1 MPGGILTKFGV
12 GNRETVVVQHRHK
25 LLHEP
30 VAQRFVRVALYSPA
44 NEEITVFGRRSEE
57 VHDGFPPAVE
67 RILEQ
72 VTLYSGSVGERQ
84 QHLFAVAHVEAFF
97 GDDAAQDA
105 AVRTIRALLQH
116 GLLGGERGS
125 IDEERNDDLV
135 GPGLGFVVEDVV
147 ELRAPVHE
155 VVDHLRSGLD
165 AEIGSDHVEQ
175 MGVADLILGFGQECK
190 LAVEP
195 GCSRDPV
202 ALAQASEEFGVGVHL
217 DEPEHLLAVNL
228 RHVVARLDDPAA
240 VEKLF
245 ERCHVNPGAHPMI
258 LLNERSVCQP
268 PKFGVERILG
278 VPNLCC
284 YGLFMNF
291 MRLRSALAAG
301 GSLVALGISSLPA
314 SAAPVGGSCSRID
327 AISTSGTT
335 RLVCLNTAASGKR
348 PKLRWTV
355 VPTPTT
361 VAGVA
366 TVTPAPAAPSVKL
379 TVYSGRTYGIEDV
392 YKRFTRETGI
402 ELEVVSGNDPANRSR
417 LAQEGSRTPADV
429 YLTVDVASL
438 VRAADEGLLSP
449 VSSPVLTRAIPTDL
463 RDAKNRWFGL
473 TRRAR
478 VIYVN
483 TRNVARADIPTRYE
497 DLATPK
503 WADRLCSRPSSHV
516 YTLSFAANIIA
527 AYGGNAVGILSG
539 MAKNTKSENFID
551 SDTRIIETINAGGC
565 DAGIANTYYYFR
577 PGLKR
582 ENVALVFPNQSDTD
596 RGVHVNVSGAGVVA
610 ASDDK
615 ANAQRFIEWLA
626 TDGSADFANG
636 NAEYPVNPKTVVRD
650 DVKPYTSFRADQG
663 RIDDYSKMQPT
674 AVIVLTD
681 AGWK

>member
-1 MPGGILTKFGV
+1 MKFGV
-12 GNRETVVVQHRHK
+12 GNREPVVVQHWHE

-30 VAQRFVRVALYSPA
+30 VAQRFVRVALYPPA
-44 NEEITVFGRRSEE
+44 NEQIAIFGRWPEE
-57 VHDGFPPAVE
+57 VHDGFPPTVE

-72 VTLYSGSVGERQ
+72 VALYIGAVRKRQ
-84 QHLFAVAHVEAFF
+84 QHLFAMAHVEAFF
-97 GDDAAQDA
+97 GDDAAEDA

-116 GLLGGERGS
+116 GLLRSERGS

-135 GPGLGFVVEDVV
+135 GPGLGFVMEDVV
-147 ELRAPVHE
+147 ELRVPVHE
-155 VVDHLRSGLD
+155 IVDHLGSGLD
-165 AEIGSDHVEQ
+165 AEIGGDHVEQ
-175 MGVADLILGFGQECK
+175 MRVADLILRFGQEGE
-190 LAVEP
+190 LAVKA
-195 GCSRDPV
+195 GCPRYPV
-202 ALAQASEEFGVGVHL
+202 PLTQATEEFGVGMHL
-217 DEPEHLLAVNL
+217 DEPEHLFAVYL
-228 RHVVARLDDPAA
+228 RHVVARLHDAAA
-240 VEKLF
+240 VEKLL
-245 ERCHVNPGAHPMI
+245 ERSHVSPGAHPMI
-258 LLNERSVCQP
+258 LLNERSVCQCIALV
-268 PKFGVERILG
+268 FQRILG
-278 VPNLCC
+278 APKLCC
-284 YGLFMNF
+284 YALFMNF
-291 MRLRSALAAG
+291 LRSRSALAAI
-301 GSLVALGISSLPA
+301 SSFVALGSLGVSSLPA
-314 SAAPVGGSCSRID
+314 SAASSGGSCAKID

-335 RLVCLNTAASGKR
+335 RLVCSNIAASGKR

-355 VPTPTT
+355 LTTPTT
-361 VAGVA
+361 VAAGSTA
-366 TVTPAPAAPSVKL
+366 TPTPAAPKVKL

-438 VRAADEGLLSP
+438 VGAADEGLLSP
-449 VSSPVLTRAIPTDL
+449 VSSTVLTTAIPTDL

-483 TRNVARADIPTRYE
+483 TRNVAKADIPTRYE

-539 MAKNTKSENFID
+539 IAKNTKSENFID

-663 RIDDYSKMQPT
+663 RIDDYSKMQST